1 MNAPEWGRALIGCLA
16 AIGAVAIQPINA
28 YCVGSLVSKYFCSD
42 KSAVKNKSNI
52 SALISVVIGALNFIT
67 SLLQHY
73 NFAVMGERLTKR
85 VRKKLQAKL
94 MTYEMGWFDD
104 DENTSAAS
112 CARLATEASIVRSLV
127 GDRMSLLEQTFFG
140 SVFAYALGLVL
151 TWRITLV
158 VID

>member
-1 MNAPEWGRALIGCLA
+1 
-16 AIGAVAIQPINA
+16 
-28 YCVGSLVSKYFCSD
+28 
-42 KSAVKNKSNI
+42 
-52 SALISVVIGALNFIT
+52 
-67 SLLQHY
+67 
-73 NFAVMGERLTKR
+73 MGERLTKR